1 MSIRLGFRYI
11 CIYIYIYIYWMI
23 LRRQHFFIFV
33 AGVVVKSRTS
43 FFTFLFA
50 ELIIFHFKMLT
61 YAVTVNIKSNAVP
74 CYKSL
79 FL

>member
-1 MSIRLGFRYI
+1 MSILDDFAPT
-11 CIYIYIYIYWMI
+11 
-23 LRRQHFFIFV
+23 FNFIFVVVV